1 MVHKEPDWD
10 EAMRQPQ
17 NLVTLEKDDE
27 MDISSDDSSIT
38 LASDSDHPMYISE
51 EDITEESITMSESE
65 EEPEPEVKKRKREDS
80 PKPKKLDTF
89 CIYKIYPKQDCKALY
104 IGSTTNFTRRSYQH
118 KKNSKNTRKKE
129 LLYKYIRAM
138 GGFDNFVIEKVMDY
152 PCETRQEGIKKE
164 KELIE
169 SLNANLNSIML
180 PKKMTSGLL

>member
-1 MVHKEPDWD
+1 MEQKDDKWD

-17 NLVTLEKDDE
+17 NLVTLEKEDD
-27 MDISSDDSSIT
+27 MDVCSENSSIT
-38 LASDSDHPMYISE
+38 LVSDSEHSMYITDE
-51 EDITEESITMSESE
+51 EEISEESITLSDSESE
-65 EEPEPEVKKRKREDS
+65 EPEVKKRKREPS
-80 PKPKKLDTF
+80 PKPNKLDTF

-104 IGSTTNFTRRSYQH
+104 IGSTTNFTRRVYQH

-129 LLYKYIRAM
+129 FLYKYIRAM

-180 PKKMTSGLL
+180 PKKVA

>member
-1 MVHKEPDWD
+1 MEQKDDKWD

-27 MDISSDDSSIT
+27 MDISSDESSMT
-38 LASDSDHPMYISE
+38 LASESDHSMYITDE
-51 EDITEESITMSESE
+51 EEITEESITLSDSELE
-65 EEPEPEVKKRKREDS
+65 EEPEVKKRKREDS
-80 PKPKKLDTF
+80 PKPNKLDTF

-104 IGSTTNFTRRSYQH
+104 IGSTTNFTRRVYQH

-129 LLYKYIRAM
+129 FLYKYIRAM

-180 PKKMTSGLL
+180 PKKVA